1 MSNPK
6 HLAILKQG
14 VEVWNAWRSANP
26 RIAPDLREADLS
38 GRRRLYHRANLS
50 GTDLRRANLSRSYFS
65 EAFLY
70 AADFGGADLNHAD
83 FNKTYAVEASFER
96 ANLRSIFL
104 NEASLDRA
112 NLRQADLSSACLYRT
127 SFRGSE
133 LQGATL
139 IGADL
144 SGAFFLGSNLKGA
157 SLTGCVVHGVS
168 AWDVNLE
175 GATQSNLIITGP
187 NEPVIEVDSLE
198 IAQFI
203 YLLLNNRRIRDV
215 IDAITSKVVLILGRF
230 TKTRKFV
237 LDRIRNEL
245 RRRNYSPV
253 LFDFEQPRSRDI
265 TETVSTLAHMARFVI
280 ADITNARSV
289 PQELLAI
296 VPHLPHVPVQPI
308 LLAGRPEYGMF
319 EHFKSF
325 PWVLPVLRYQSS
337 SQLVRS
343 FAKVIRPAESW
354 IESQSHIT

>member
-1 MSNPK
+1 MPNPK
-6 HLAILKQG
+6 HLATLKQG
-14 VEVWNAWRSANP
+14 VELWNAWRSANP
-26 RIAPDLREADLS
+26 QIMPDLRRADLS
-38 GRRRLYHRANLS
+38 GRRRLFHRANLS
-50 GTDLRRANLSRSYFS
+50 RTDLRGANLSRSYFS
-65 EAFLY
+65 EAFVY
-70 AADFGGADLNHAD
+70 AADFAGADLSHAD
-83 FNKTYAVEASFER
+83 FNRAYAVEASFER

-112 NLRQADLSSACLYRT
+112 NLRRADLSSACLYRT

-139 IGADL
+139 TGADL

-157 SLTGCVVHGVS
+157 SLTGCLVHGVS
-168 AWDVNLE
+168 AWDVQLE
-175 GATQSNLIITGP
+175 GAKQSNLIITGP
-187 NEPVIEVDSLE
+187 KEPVIQVDSLE

-203 YLLLNNRRIRDV
+203 YLLLNNRRIRDL

-230 TKTRKFV
+230 TKTRKSV
-237 LDRIRNEL
+237 LDRIRSEL

-253 LFDFEQPRSRDI
+253 LFDFEQPRTRNI

-280 ADITNARSV
+280 ADITDAKSI

-319 EHFKSF
+319 EHFRSF

-337 SQLVRS
+337 AQLLRS
-343 FAKVIRPAESW
+343 FAQVIKPAELLIHLRSNV
-354 IESQSHIT
+354 S